1 MLPSTLLALIIVY
14 SILFV
19 VCLVCL
25 TAWVASWIVQ
35 DKSSVDDNP
44 ESFVWD
50 ESVEAYRKVDNDSTV
65 VNDKAIDY
73 DWVDIKQTFINR
85 R

>member
-35 DKSSVDDNP
+35 DEP
-44 ESFVWD
+44 ETFEYD
-50 ESVEAYRKVDNDSTV
+50 HSVEAFRKVDNDDIV
-65 VNDKAIDY
+65 VNDKAIDH